1 MLRKIHEKLHA
12 KDIFATLSAMKY
24 HITTYGCQFNYSDTE
39 RVETVL
45 GNIGFKKARGP
56 KTADVVIFN
65 TCSVRQKAEDRV
77 HGQMINMRE
86 IRRGKN
92 PNLIVGIT
100 GCMVRKTSTRKTPDG
115 DKLFRQMK
123 EVDFVFR
130 IEDIAKLDEVLR
142 EANPKLNIHH
152 MPDESGE
159 GELADYFKI
168 QPKLE
173 SNFQAFLPIMKGCDK
188 FCTYCIVPYSRG
200 RELSRT
206 INDIVCEAEKM
217 VQNGIIQITLLG
229 QTVDSYGL
237 GHFDKKSGIFD
248 GLYKLNHS
256 PFVEL
261 LHRIDALKEKG
272 LKRLRYTSPHPQDM
286 TDELI
291 RAHAELET
299 LMPHIH
305 LPIQAGDNS
314 LLKRMNRNYKVEDY
328 EKIAEKVR
336 KWVPHASFT
345 SDIIVGFCG
354 ETEEEFQNTYTL
366 LKKIRWD
373 MVYHAQY
380 SPRKGTVSAA
390 HMEDNVP
397 AKVKRQRWHM
407 LNALL
412 KECSHEFNKRFE
424 GKTVE
429 VLVERQKDGIAE
441 GTTPHYKRVAFR
453 ATRNFVG
460 KIVSVKITAAKEWIL
475 EGELKEG
482 VNERRHHGSV
492 RRKNQKAEQYEKQ

>member
-1 MLRKIHEKLHA
+1 
-12 KDIFATLSAMKY
+12 MKY

-39 RVETVL
+39 RVQTVL
-45 GNIGFKKARGP
+45 DNIGFKKARGP

-86 IRRGKN
+86 IRRHKN
-92 PNLIVGIT
+92 PNLIVGLT
-100 GCMVRKTSTRKTPDG
+100 GCMVRKTSTRASEDR
-115 DKLFRQMK
+115 DNLFKQMK
-123 EVDFVFR
+123 EIDFVFR
-130 IEDIAKLDEVLR
+130 IEDIAKLDGVLK
-142 EANPKLNIHH
+142 EANPKLKLISP
-152 MPDESGE
+152 PDESEE
-159 GELADYFKI
+159 GELADYFKV

-173 SNFQAFLPIMKGCDK
+173 SDFQAFLPIMKGCDK

-200 RELSRT
+200 REMSRP
-206 INDIVCEAEKM
+206 IYDIISEAEKM
-217 VQNGIIQITLLG
+217 VENGIIQITLLG

-237 GHFDKKSGIFD
+237 GHLDKKSGRFD
-248 GLYKLNHS
+248 DLYKLDHS

-261 LHRIDALKEKG
+261 LYRVDKLKEKG

-299 LMPHIH
+299 LMLHIH
-305 LPIQAGDNS
+305 LPIQAGDNN
-314 LLKRMNRNYKVEDY
+314 LLKRMNRNYTVEDY

-336 KWVPHASFT
+336 KWVPNASFT

-354 ETEEEFQNTYTL
+354 ETDEEFQNTYNL

-380 SPRKGTVSAA
+380 SPRKGTVAAA
-390 HMEDNVP
+390 HMEDDVP
-397 AKVKRQRWHM
+397 VKTKRQRWHEF
-407 LNALL
+407 NELL
-412 KECSHEFNKRFE
+412 KECSHEFNRRFT

-441 GTTPHYKRVAFR
+441 GTLPQYKRVTFASGS
-453 ATRNFVG
+453 NLVG
-460 KIVSVKITAAKEWIL
+460 KIVPVKITAAKEWIL
-475 EGELKEG
+475 EGELCAMEPSKSRSTDLKQS
-482 VNERRHHGSV
+482 VNKRRDHGSV
-492 RRKNQKAEQYEKQ
+492 RREHKKSEQYEKK